1 MDDVDIMKKKRILMA
16 CRDIML
22 NEYAESEV
30 AEEIIADIKKFTNF
44 TANDFFIV
52 KKIIFNYFQTNYMD
66 INYSSKLHFLAFYN
80 RLRFIFFKD

>member
-1 MDDVDIMKKKRILMA
+1 LIDNLLKEIWAFYKKDYMDDVDIMKKKRILMA

-52 KKIIFNYFQTNYMD
+52 KKIIFNYF
-66 INYSSKLHFLAFYN
+66 
-80 RLRFIFFKD
+80 